1 MPENFTKI
9 EDPTIVLFDDK
20 APTITT
26 ADKLRMEA
34 NLLSTGIKQGFADRA
49 RDAWDN
55 KAATALEFGTAA
67 LIGAGLTVMHNAGGR
82 WGTAAKFATAGLAG
96 LAIGDAVNRL
106 APTAMAMNDAWHDPS
121 KFDQSKDIVASRLGS
136 AFFDYP
142 LMAAGG
148 FTGASAAARFA
159 PVTLRGSLSEF
170 QAPRNFNDLGKF
182 STDASAYSPLNAR
195 GLAEFTRPMSV
206 TLHTEHR
213 ALSIIPIAPISS
225 TEMKLMKDFQP
236 AKFDLKT
243 IIQKHK

>member
-1 MPENFTKI
+1 MPESFSKI

-34 NLLSTGIKQGFADRA
+34 NLLSTGIKQGFTDRA

-67 LIGAGLTVMHNAGGR
+67 LIGAGLTAMHHAGGR

-96 LAIGDAVNRL
+96 LAIGDVAARL

-121 KFDQSKDIVASRLGS
+121 RFDQSKDVIASRLGS

-148 FTGASAAARFA
+148 LAGSAAAARFA
-159 PVTLRGSLSEF
+159 PIALKGSLAEF
-170 QAPRNFNDLGKF
+170 QPPRNFNDLGKF
-182 STDASAYSPLNAR
+182 STEPGAYSPLNHR
-195 GLAEFTRPMSV
+195 GLAEFARPMSV
-206 TLHTEHR
+206 NIRTEQS
-213 ALSIIPIAPISS
+213 ALSIIPIAPIKSQEIRS
-225 TEMKLMKDFQP
+225 
-236 AKFDLKT
+236 
-243 IIQKHK
+243 IQDIKRLNLDVKAILQKK